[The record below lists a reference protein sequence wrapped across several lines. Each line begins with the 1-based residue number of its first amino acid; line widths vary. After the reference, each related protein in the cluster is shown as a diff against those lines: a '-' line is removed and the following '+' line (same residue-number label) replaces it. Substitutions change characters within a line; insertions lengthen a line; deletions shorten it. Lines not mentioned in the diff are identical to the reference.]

1 MLRDFFRLFGVL
13 LVTTALLRAADRPN
27 ILWITCEDTS
37 PHLGAYGDAYAVTPR
52 LDALARQS
60 VRYTHAYAY
69 TGVCAPSRSC
79 LITGVLPLRLG
90 SQHMRSTTRL
100 PAAVKCFPAYLR
112 AAGYYASNNVK
123 EDYNFAT
130 PRDSWDDSSNKAHW
144 RNRAAG
150 QPFFS
155 VFNFTVT
162 HQSQIFCNDAT
173 YQRNTRR
180 LTPEQR
186 RDPDKVTV
194 PPFHPDTP
202 EFRKEWARHYENV
215 TAMDYLVGDVLAE
228 LEKDGLADD
237 TIVFFFSDHG
247 TGMPG
252 VKMWAWGPSLR
263 VPLMVRFPKKW
274 QHLAPGEAGSESDR
288 MVGFV
293 DFAPT
298 VLSLAGVDLPAHF
311 QGRAFLGPKTGGPRD
326 HIFGGKDRQGEASDL
341 VRYVRDRRFQY
352 LRNFR
357 PELPYGQYMSYNW
370 QHASMQKWEALHQ
383 EGKLTG
389 VPKRYFAPRKP
400 LEELYDVEADPWQ
413 INNLAADPR
422 YTADLTRLRTLLETE
437 MQRAGDLS
445 LLPEREMHARSA
457 GSTPYAIATDPRLNP
472 IPALRRAADLANALS
487 PANVHALAELLRAED
502 SAVRWWAANGLLALR
517 SAASP
522 AKGALLAALDDTSPD
537 VRIAAAEA
545 LAGLGETDRA
555 LRTLEATLKLDD
567 VFARASTLLTLQRL
581 GSLARPL
588 IPAIREA
595 KLADPAHKDI
605 SDYVGRMVGYLPGK
619 L

>member
-13 LVTTALLRAADRPN
+13 LVTTALLRAADQPN

-288 MVGFV
+288 MVSFV

-311 QGRAFLGPKTGGPRD
+311 QGRAFLGAKTGEPRD

-545 LAGLGETDRA
+545 LASLGETDRA